1 MHVGNALKAEEV
13 IKKVRR
19 TVSAQWTQNE
29 QIPWE
34 HTSLIADFCF
44 NTGQMVASPQI
55 PIVSHRSN
63 SDRTAFE
70 HSVVQPYLF

>member
-44 NTGQMVASPQI
+44 NTGQMVASPQ
-55 PIVSHRSN
+55 
-63 SDRTAFE
+63 T
-70 HSVVQPYLF
+70 